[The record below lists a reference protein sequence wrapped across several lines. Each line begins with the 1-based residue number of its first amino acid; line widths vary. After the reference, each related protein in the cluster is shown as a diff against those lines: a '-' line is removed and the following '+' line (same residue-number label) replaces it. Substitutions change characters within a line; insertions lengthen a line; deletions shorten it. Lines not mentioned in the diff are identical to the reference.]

1 MFRSCGKSQVTEL
14 LLKQQPHQDSLMSS
28 KIKSAEFRGK
38 SVQAAPERPSG
49 FFYLTAREA

>member
-38 SVQAAPERPSG
+38 SSSEAAPGSRQAS
-49 FFYLTAREA
+49 FYLAAR